1 MTFRAQLVD
10 LSLDR
15 VSKSYG
21 KLTAVDEVSLR
32 IGAGEMVSLLGPSGC
47 GKTTCLRMIAGLIA
61 PSAGTISVGGRDITG
76 LPVHHRNIGMLFQ
89 SYALFPHMSVARNL
103 AFGLEMRGIPKG
115 ERARRVAEALQMVKL
130 DAYAERMPQALS
142 GGQQQR
148 VALARALIIEPSVLL
163 LDEPLGA
170 LDKGLRES
178 MQVELRQLQER
189 LGITTVIVTHDQE
202 EALTLSDRIVI
213 MRNGNVEQ
221 FDTPETIYDAPA
233 SRFVASFIGASN
245 FLEAR
250 VERRE
255 NGRTLLSA
263 DGGINVLTNTDV
275 TQDRV
280 TLLTRPEAVSVSA
293 LPADARPAVNAAFGT
308 VEQRVY
314 RGASVHVY
322 TRLDDGPTILAYRP
336 QGTDLNCEPGARVMV
351 SWSEDKVRVLYH

>member
-221 FDTPETIYDAPA
+221 FDT
-233 SRFVASFIGASN
+233 
-245 FLEAR
+245 
-250 VERRE
+250 RRPSTTPRLPVRGKLHRRIQLPGGE
-255 NGRTLLSA
+255 GRAAGDGRTLLSA